1 MSRGPGSG
9 IRPSRRAGVLLAGL
23 LAVAG
28 PAVAEE
34 AEVAEPP
41 AAHRAASGPRWF
53 PATLLFH
60 GPLASE
66 REPRF
71 EARAVRADLGPASTT
86 LGIASFGGT
95 FGIVRWAG
103 RNDWEWQIDFGA
115 GVVSVF
121 DLGSEERDLWN
132 TDFLATL
139 PVSVRRGAFSA
150 RARLY
155 HRSSHLG
162 DELLLR
168 EQVIDAGP
176 RIELSF
182 EAIELLA
189 SYERGPL
196 RVYGGWTRFVG
207 RAVKVGQNM
216 AQLGAEIDLGRPR
229 PGGTR
234 AFAALDASGWNE
246 TGWDPEIGLRL
257 GLAVPAPW
265 SGRRRLI
272 LALEARDGP
281 LPFGQLYGTSTRWI
295 GLGVVL
301 SD

>member
-1 MSRGPGSG
+1 MSPRARGFSRAPWRAAVLFAWLLAIVGPAIAG
-9 IRPSRRAGVLLAGL
+9 EAGVADPPVARRAA
-23 LAVAG
+23 
-28 PAVAEE
+28 
-34 AEVAEPP
+34 
-41 AAHRAASGPRWF
+41 GPRWF
-53 PATLLFH
+53 PASPLFR

-71 EARAVRADLGPASTT
+71 EARAVRADLGPTSTT

-95 FGIVRWAG
+95 FGIVRWTGRAG
-103 RNDWEWQIDFGA
+103 WDWQIDFGA
-115 GVVSVF
+115 GAVSVF
-121 DLGSEERDLWN
+121 DLGSGDRDLWN
-132 TDFLATL
+132 TDFLAAL
-139 PVSVRRGAFSA
+139 PLSVRRGAFTA

-162 DELLLR
+162 DELLIR

-176 RIELSF
+176 RIELSY

-189 SYERGPL
+189 SYEHGAV
-196 RVYGGWTRFVG
+196 RVYGGGTRFVG
-207 RAVKVGQNM
+207 RAARVGQNM
-216 AQLGAEIDLGRPR
+216 AQLGAEIELGARR
-229 PGGTR
+229 PGGTQ
-234 AFAALDASGWNE
+234 AFAALDASGWSE

-257 GLAVPAPW
+257 GLAIPAPW
-265 SGRRRLI
+265 SDRRRLI

-295 GLGVVL
+295 GLGVIL